1 MEQKQ
6 QAREAE
12 KEAASGQT
20 DVATILARRVAVEM
34 SDSEG
39 GGPSDSEYDS
49 DDWGDESTAWHRLA
63 QQKQLRSHSVTGIIS
78 TTPTGSESGSVFGIP
93 GARGLSNQYFFKSQ
107 ESLATVIDTVSDN
120 EDCDEDSNEN
130 TAPDTTNESKE
141 TEKCNSPETKE
152 TTEDGV
158 GKVTTV

>member
-1 MEQKQ
+1 
-6 QAREAE
+6 
-12 KEAASGQT
+12 
-20 DVATILARRVAVEM
+20 
-34 SDSEG
+34 
-39 GGPSDSEYDS
+39 
-49 DDWGDESTAWHRLA
+49 
-63 QQKQLRSHSVTGIIS
+63 VTGIIS

-141 TEKCNSPETKE
+141 TEKCNSPETKD